1 MLLVTLKVQLHIVTK
16 SFCSNIEIV
25 LVDIYL
31 PKSKQNLLG
40 IYKLPNKS
48 DFVKHINNV
57 FTGNGVLQAFINYDF
72 LYTRFYASKTILRA
86 RPCMW
91 EIMHI
96 KEKTYTLLII
106 TFRSRN
112 YTKLV
117 FKPLAAKKGL
127 SISVLC
133 TAPSC

>member
-16 SFCSNIEIV
+16 SFCSNIESV

-40 IYKLPNKS
+40 IYKLPNKP

-57 FTGNGVLQAFINYDF
+57 FTGNGVLQAFINYNF
-72 LYTRFYASKTILRA
+72 LYTRFYACKTILHA
-86 RPCMW
+86 RPCTW

-106 TFRSRN
+106 TFGSRN

-117 FKPLAAKKGL
+117 FKP
-127 SISVLC
+127 
-133 TAPSC
+133 